1 MPAKTN
7 RKKTGRTKRA
17 VRRLKQPFE
26 TDGLYLFKLILVI
39 LLGSF
44 WVKFGEPVV
53 WSHITVYA
61 VPVGVMVGLV
71 LIRTLEHFQTDRKIW
86 YAILIMIGIISALSP
101 AGIVV

>member
-17 VRRLKQPFE
+17 VHRLKRPFE

-44 WVKFGEPVV
+44 WVKFGEPIV
-53 WSHITVYA
+53 WLHITVYA
-61 VPVGVMVGLV
+61 IPVGVMVGLV

-86 YAILIMIGIISALSP
+86 YAMLIMIGIISALSP